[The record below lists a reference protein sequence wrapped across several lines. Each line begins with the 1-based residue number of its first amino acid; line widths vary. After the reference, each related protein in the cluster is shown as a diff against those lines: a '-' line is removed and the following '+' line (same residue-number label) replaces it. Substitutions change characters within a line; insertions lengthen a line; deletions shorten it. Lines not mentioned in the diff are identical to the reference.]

1 MNNQNKYGVYVDSL
15 LSKKVVLKIT
25 EIGKNIKQNL
35 EKKIKNSIEGK
46 CITEGF
52 VRPNSLQ
59 VKTYSCGLVKDD
71 HIEFNV
77 VYKCD
82 ICNPVKGLEVECK
95 VRNITKAGIHA
106 EVKDQED
113 NVPITIFVARDH
125 NYENKQFD
133 TIEKDAIIGVRIIG
147 MRFELNDPSITAI
160 AYLLGK

>member
-71 HIEFNV
+71 HIEFIV

-82 ICNPVKGLEVECK
+82 ICNPVKGFEVECK

>member
-71 HIEFNV
+71 HIEFIV